1 VERLDRL
8 LLGAGGG
15 ERADDD
21 VVPEARGR
29 GAERLPVDPDGR
41 FGPAGDG
48 AAYRIEF
55 EAAARVFR
63 GQAAP
68 AFGRAD
74 AIEQAAVLEAVRAAA
89 ETRTT
94 VVLPA
99 AGA

>member
-1 VERLDRL
+1 MTVSSSRTR
-8 LLGAGGG
+8 GCAAPAGSRWCDGG
-15 ERADDD
+15 E
-21 VVPEARGR
+21 
-29 GAERLPVDPDGR
+29 AERLPVDPDGR